1 MDFSTVVRNA
11 AGDAIE
17 TAIGPSAIL
26 RIRSGA
32 KPANCEAADT
42 GTVLA
47 TMNLPAD
54 WMSDAANAV
63 KALLGV
69 WRDTAADAADIAGH
83 FRIYASNG
91 TTCGIQGTCGE
102 PGSGADMILQN
113 TDINVGQ
120 EIIVVSF
127 NIILG

>member
-1 MDFSTVVRNA
+1 MDFSTVVKNA
-11 AGDAIE
+11 AGNAIE
-17 TAIGPSAIL
+17 TAIGPSPIL

-47 TMNLPAD
+47 TMNLPVD
-54 WMSDAANAV
+54 WMADAANAV

-69 WRDTAADAADIAGH
+69 WQDTAADAAGIAGH
-83 FRIYASNG
+83 FRIYASDG

-102 PGSGADMILQN
+102 TGSGADMILQN

-120 EIIVVSF
+120 EINVVSF
-127 NIILG
+127 NINLG